1 MKKMILWIF
10 LAVASGGLLGKFTFD
25 KYENFEIENTF
36 KINTEVYALF
46 YGSFNSEEEMKNKTT
61 NLERYIFLSND
72 NIFDVYIALSVK
84 EDNINKVKQLYDK
97 KNIKSNIVKININHD
112 EFIQNITEYEKLL
125 SATEDEKSL
134 FIIENQILSCYE
146 DLVVN
151 YE

>member
-1 MKKMILWIF
+1 MKKMVLWIL
-10 LAVASGGLLGKFTFD
+10 LAVTSGGLLGKFTFD
-25 KYENFEIENTF
+25 KYENFEVENVF

-46 YGSFNSEEEMKNKTT
+46 YDSFSSEEEMKNKTI
-61 NLERYIFLSND
+61 NLDRYIFLLNNNS
-72 NIFDVYIALSVK
+72 FDVYIALSVK
-84 EDNINKVKQLYDK
+84 EDNINKIKQIYDK